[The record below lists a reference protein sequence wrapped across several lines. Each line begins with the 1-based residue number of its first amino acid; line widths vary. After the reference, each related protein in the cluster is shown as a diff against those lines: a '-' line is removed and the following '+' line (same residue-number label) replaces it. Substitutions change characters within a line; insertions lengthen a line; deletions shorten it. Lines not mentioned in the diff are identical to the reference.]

1 MEIQQFLAQ
10 NRSFLTI
17 LAIWKKKP
25 TPLKN
30 CPDNL
35 KIAAE
40 TKITFGWLRTRYFQK
55 MMSKIGQ
62 SPFFKAILVHIC
74 VLDFA
79 AKFQNC
85 CFVVFFFK
93 HHKIKI

>member
-1 MEIQQFLAQ
+1 ME
-10 NRSFLTI
+10 
-17 LAIWKKKP
+17 KKKP

-30 CPDNL
+30 PKDYL

-40 TKITFGWLRTRYFQK
+40 TKITFEWLRTRCFLK
-55 MMSKIGQ
+55 KMSKIAQ

-85 CFVVFFFK
+85 DFVVFP
-93 HHKIKI
+93 